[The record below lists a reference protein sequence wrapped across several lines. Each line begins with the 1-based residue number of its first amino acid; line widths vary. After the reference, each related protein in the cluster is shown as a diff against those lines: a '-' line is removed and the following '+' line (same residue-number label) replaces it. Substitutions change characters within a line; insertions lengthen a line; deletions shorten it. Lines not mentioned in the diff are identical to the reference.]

1 MYHILHEFR
10 IYLVFRKQFKKMYW
24 DSWKNQKKIE
34 ESVHGNA
41 AIGKFV
47 VESLGDILWSGFLGF
62 ESVQIGWYFTQ
73 S

>member
-1 MYHILHEFR
+1 
-10 IYLVFRKQFKKMYW
+10 MYW

-47 VESLGDILWSGFLGF
+47 VESLGDSLWSGFLGF